1 MQRGGLLY
9 CPHDPVRR
17 DQMASFL
24 ARGFELPAA
33 TEDFFPDDEGNTHE
47 DNINRVAAA
56 GITQGFEDGT
66 FGPGWFGHPGADGFF
81 PGPGDGTRPDW
92 RGPVR

>member
-1 MQRGGLLY
+1 
-9 CPHDPVRR
+9 
-17 DQMASFL
+17 MASFI
-24 ARGFELPAA
+24 ARGFDLPAA

-56 GITQGFEDGT
+56 GITVGFEDGT
-66 FGPGWFGHPGADGFF
+66 FGPDRSGDPGADGFV
-81 PGPGDGTRPDW
+81 PGPGDGVRPGA